1 MKKFFIA
8 LGMAFAIVISVS
20 GCGNH
25 NNVGTTEIAK
35 TAPSKS
41 VEEKVEDAA
50 AYLEGEPITNFKFKG
65 IEHDDVLDSD
75 QYVCTYKRVSDGHE
89 IHSYISKDYADHNF

>member
-25 NNVGTTEIAK
+25 NNVETTEIAK

-41 VEEKVEDAA
+41 VEE
-50 AYLEGEPITNFKFKG
+50 
-65 IEHDDVLDSD
+65 
-75 QYVCTYKRVSDGHE
+75 R
-89 IHSYISKDYADHNF
+89 